1 MSNLCIICIE
11 NNSVFYKLEPCKQI
25 IMSRLKERYIM
36 DITYIPIELIE
47 NNNFKYKI
55 NVIYHFYRYLF
66 SFPLDN
72 KNAESIESKLKYVLK
87 KWIS

>member
-1 MSNLCIICIE
+1 
-11 NNSVFYKLEPCKQI
+11 
-25 IMSRLKERYIM
+25 M

-72 KNAESIESKLKYVLK
+72 KNAESIESKLKYGLK